1 MIEYFGTDGVRGR
14 VGEPPMTVDFALRL
28 ASAAARVLAPDGGR
42 VLIGKDT
49 RVSGYMFESA
59 LEAGF
64 VAAGVDV
71 LLIGPLPTPGI
82 AYMTQRL
89 NCSFGVVISAS
100 HNPYEDNGIKFFDGS
115 GSKLSDDVER
125 RIERLLDSPV
135 VTRES
140 QRLGKAVRTDKSRV
154 QYQEFCASTI
164 PPGMSLKGFKIVV
177 DCANGAGYKVAP
189 RVFADLGAE
198 IVPIG
203 CSPNGRNINDGCG
216 STAPELLQLTVPGVR
231 AQVGIALDGD
241 GDRVVMV
248 DELGRCIDGDQL
260 LFILARARRDAGA
273 LRGPVVGTVMSNLG
287 LEHAFAQIG
296 IDFRRAQVG
305 DRHVLALLQEVGGTL
320 GGETSG
326 HILCLDKTTTGDGM
340 VSALQVLAVMKSTG
354 ASLAELCAPMP
365 KYPQVILNVRVAQRF
380 DPLSNPAV
388 LEIVAAVERK
398 FNGRG
403 RTVLRASGTEPVIRV
418 MVEGYD
424 AKLVKAGAR
433 DIAAAV
439 EAVAAKDAATA
450 RDAAAGRDAAAAGD
464 AAVARD
470 AAAAGAGLAVNG
482 PRG

>member
-1 MIEYFGTDGVRGR
+1 MSAYFGTDGVRGR

-28 ASAAARVLAPDGGR
+28 ASAAARVLAPEGGR

-89 NCSFGVVISAS
+89 RCQFGVVISAS
-100 HNPYEDNGIKFFDGS
+100 HNRYEDNGIKFFDGN
-115 GSKLSDDVER
+115 GTKLSDDLER
-125 RIERLLDSPV
+125 QIERLIDEPV

-140 QRLGKAVRTDKSRV
+140 RRLGKAVRTDRART
-154 QYQEFCASTI
+154 QYQEFCASTV
-164 PPGMSLKGFKIVV
+164 PAGMTLAGFKIVV

-216 STAPELLQLTVPGVR
+216 STAMELLQLTVPGVR
-231 AQVGIALDGD
+231 AHVGIALDGD
-241 GDRVVMV
+241 GDRVMMV
-248 DELGRCIDGDQL
+248 DELGRCVDGDQIL
-260 LFILARARRDAGA
+260 YVLARARRDAGA
-273 LRGPVVGTVMSNLG
+273 LAGPVVGTVMSNLG
-287 LEHAFAQIG
+287 LEQALAELHV
-296 IDFRRAQVG
+296 DFRRAQVG
-305 DRHVLALLQEVGGTL
+305 DRHVLGMLQEVGGTL

-340 VSALQVLAVMKSTG
+340 ISALQVLAVMKSTG
-354 ASLAELCAPMP
+354 AGLAELCAPMP
-365 KYPQVILNVRVAQRF
+365 KYPQVLLNVRVARRF
-380 DPLSNPAV
+380 DPLSHAGV
-388 LEIVAAVERK
+388 LEAVAAVERR
-398 FNGRG
+398 FEGRG
-403 RTVLRASGTEPVIRV
+403 RIVLRASGTEPVIRV

-424 AKLVKAGAR
+424 AKLVKKAAR
-433 DIAAAV
+433 DIAD
-439 EAVAAKDAATA
+439 AVAAAAPTA
-450 RDAAAGRDAAAAGD
+450 
-464 AAVARD
+464 
-470 AAAAGAGLAVNG
+470 
-482 PRG
+482 

>member
-1 MIEYFGTDGVRGR
+1 MPLSSYFGTDGVRGR
-14 VGEPPMTVDFALRL
+14 VGEPPMTVDFALKL
-28 ASAAARVLAPDGGR
+28 ASAAARVLAPQGGR

-89 NCSFGVVISAS
+89 GCNFGVVISAS
-100 HNPYEDNGIKFFDGS
+100 HNRYEDNGIKFFDGN
-115 GSKLSDDVER
+115 GSKLSGDLES
-125 RIERLLDSPV
+125 RIEHLLDGPV

-140 QRLGKAVRTDKSRV
+140 QRLGKALRTDRSRT

-164 PPGMSLKGFKIVV
+164 PEGMTLEGFKIVV

-216 STAPELLQLTVPGVR
+216 STSTELLQLTVPGVR
-231 AQVGIALDGD
+231 AQVGVALDGD
-241 GDRVVMV
+241 GDRVLMV
-248 DELGRCIDGDQL
+248 DALGRCVDGDQL
-260 LFILARARRDAGA
+260 LYVLARARRDAGT
-273 LRGPVVGTVMSNLG
+273 LEGPVVGTVMSNLG
-287 LEHAFAQIG
+287 LEQSLTELGIG
-296 IDFRRAQVG
+296 FRRAQVG
-305 DRHVLALLQEVGGTL
+305 DRHVLAMLQGVGGSL

-340 VSALQVLAVMKSTG
+340 ISALQVLAVMKSTG
-354 ASLAELCAPMP
+354 AGLAELCAPMP
-365 KYPQVILNVRVAQRF
+365 KYPQVLLNVRVARRF
-380 DPLSNPAV
+380 DPLESASV
-388 LEIVAAVERK
+388 RETVAAVERT
-398 FNGRG
+398 FEGRG
-403 RTVLRASGTEPVIRV
+403 RIVLRASGTELVIRV

-424 AKLVKAGAR
+424 AKLVKRGAG

-439 EAVAAKDAATA
+439 EAVAAKPAA
-450 RDAAAGRDAAAAGD
+450 
-464 AAVARD
+464 
-470 AAAAGAGLAVNG
+470 
-482 PRG
+482 